1 MVELQK
7 LQSYY
12 LCLFLIMY
20 YKCSLFCSFYEAG
33 KFIEGYLKNVYEQ
46 SIFQDMEFILLD
58 CASPDNE
65 GVNFLDSLTEPNIKY
80 VRLEK
85 DRGLY
90 AAWNIA
96 VDLCSAPIIGNWN
109 VDDRKNRDGVE
120 ILLKQF
126 DKDPSLDIAY
136 GFTYISRIAN
146 ETYFENDYKEIYPY
160 SAYSL
165 SNLLANNSPHC
176 MPLWKKNLH
185 DKFGYFDTSYKTAA
199 DGDFWLRCAVNG
211 ANIKLINHPVG
222 LYYENPTGRS
232 TNPETLSEMINEVFD
247 MRRKYI
253 QYVK

>member
-85 DRGLY
+85 DPGLY

-96 VDLCSAPIIGNWN
+96 VDLCSAPIIGN
-109 VDDRKNRDGVE
+109 
-120 ILLKQF
+120 
-126 DKDPSLDIAY
+126 
-136 GFTYISRIAN
+136 
-146 ETYFENDYKEIYPY
+146 
-160 SAYSL
+160 
-165 SNLLANNSPHC
+165 
-176 MPLWKKNLH
+176 
-185 DKFGYFDTSYKTAA
+185 
-199 DGDFWLRCAVNG
+199 
-211 ANIKLINHPVG
+211 
-222 LYYENPTGRS
+222 
-232 TNPETLSEMINEVFD
+232 
-247 MRRKYI
+247 
-253 QYVK
+253 